1 MPRITVIELYRYRYW
16 TEKLGFDREWIIQ
29 SSQAELYSTL
39 QKLFSKNDGLLIP
52 LRFDYYLGLS
62 NTISRKKHE
71 EIFTAISTSTPVQV
85 RMVSIAH
92 EYPSIAQ
99 LLATYYLA
107 TSTRNFIYIEG
118 KEDPTIIL
126 HIDVDN
132 ITRLTYETSIYETY
146 TLTMKFFT
154 EVANI
159 AYRYGGIAGYL
170 GGDNI
175 IAILPLNSYKEF
187 MNSLPDYVKIGI
199 GISYRPRKAMELAT
213 RALDEIRRKRKKR
226 FIEYYDVS
234 SIQE

>member
-1 MPRITVIELYRYRYW
+1 MPRITIIELYRYRYW

-52 LRFDYYLGLS
+52 LRYDYYLGLS
-62 NTISRKKHE
+62 NTISRERHE
-71 EIFTAISTSTPVQV
+71 EIFTAISTSIPVHV
-85 RMVSIAH
+85 RMVSIVH
-92 EYPSIAQ
+92 EYPSTAQ

-107 TSTRNFIYIEG
+107 SSTKNFIYIEG
-118 KEDPTIIL
+118 NEDPNVIL
-126 HIDVDN
+126 HIDVNN
-132 ITRLTYETSIYETY
+132 ITKLTYGTSIYETY

-154 EVANI
+154 EVASI
-159 AYRYGGIAGYL
+159 AYRYGGLAGYL

-187 MNSLPDYVKIGI
+187 VNSLPDYVKIGI
-199 GISYRPRKAMELAT
+199 GISIKPRKAMELAT
-213 RALDEIRRKRKKR
+213 KALDEIRRGRKRR

-234 SIQE
+234 NTRE

>member
-1 MPRITVIELYRYRYW
+1 MIELYQYRYW

-39 QKLFSKNDGLLIP
+39 QKLFSRNDGLLIP
-52 LRFDYYLGLS
+52 LRYDYYLGLA
-62 NTISRKKHE
+62 NTISRERHE
-71 EIFTAISTSTPVQV
+71 EIYTAVSTSTPVPI

-92 EYPSIAQ
+92 RYPSTAQ

-107 TSTRNFIYIEG
+107 SSTKNFIYLDGE
-118 KEDPTIIL
+118 EDPTVIL

-154 EVANI
+154 EVATI
-159 AYRYGGIAGYL
+159 AFRYGGLAGYL

-175 IAILPLNSYKEF
+175 IAVLPIDSYRSFIE
-187 MNSLPDYVKIGI
+187 SLPDYVKVGVGVSIK
-199 GISYRPRKAMELAT
+199 PRKAMELAT
-213 RALDEIRRKRKKR
+213 RALDEIRRDRSRR
-226 FIEYYDVS
+226 FIEYYDA
-234 SIQE
+234 SISQG